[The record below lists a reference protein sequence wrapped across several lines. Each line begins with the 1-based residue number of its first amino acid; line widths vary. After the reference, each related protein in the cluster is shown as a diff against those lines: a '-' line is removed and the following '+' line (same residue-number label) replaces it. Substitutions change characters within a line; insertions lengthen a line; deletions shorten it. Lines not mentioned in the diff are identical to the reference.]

1 MELQQVFATASAII
15 VSVGGSGA
23 IICAVSDFLST
34 RIANRIEVK
43 YQQRLEKE
51 LEEYKTWL
59 ENKRYITQAQF
70 NVEFEIY
77 RKLSKAFFELLVKLS
92 TISEKEF
99 YENNIH
105 ELEKLEHEKNIY
117 CKMVE
122 AASNAQNILFENSP
136 FIPQNIYQK
145 YDELYEM
152 FNKQFWIY
160 HERCK
165 AYLEEKI
172 ESVDRFDEND
182 KKKFEEIQ
190 RKLFEINSDVRS
202 YLGTLAIK

>member
-1 MELQQVFATASAII
+1 MELQHVFATASAII
-15 VSVGGSGA
+15 ASVGGSGA
-23 IICAVSDFLST
+23 IICAVSKFLSDK
-34 RIANRIEVK
+34 IANLIEAK

-70 NVEFEIY
+70 DVEFEIY

-105 ELEKLEHEKNIY
+105 ELERVEHEKNIY

-122 AASNAQNILFENSP
+122 AASNAQNILYENSP

-145 YDELYEM
+145 YEELYEM
-152 FNKQFWIY
+152 FNERFWVY

-165 AYLEEKI
+165 AYLDEKLESI
-172 ESVDRFDEND
+172 ERFDENE
-182 KKKFEEIQ
+182 KKRFEEIQ
-190 RKLFEINSDVRS
+190 SKLFEINADVRS
-202 YLGTLAIK
+202 YLGTLVIK